1 MMKRGADTPRR
12 YSSTSLAATKG
23 KSLCGA
29 GSLSLPPPNVPHSQK
44 LCSIKNIAY
53 SVNFCLQV
61 RVLREDHELNHRGSG
76 SRSLPRSLP
85 PSLILFISFFLSFF
99 LSLSN
104 HENRCLC
111 VAGFRLRSQDTIL
124 SQCTD

>member
-1 MMKRGADTPRR
+1 MEKRGADTRRR
-12 YSSTSLAATKG
+12 YSSTSLAVTKG
-23 KSLCGA
+23 KSLCVA

-61 RVLREDHELNHRGSG
+61 RVLREDHGLNHRGSG
-76 SRSLPRSLP
+76 SRRLPRSLP
-85 PSLILFISFFLSFF
+85 PSLVLFISLFLSFY
-99 LSLSN
+99 LSLSH
-104 HENRCLC
+104 HENRSLC

-124 SQCTD
+124 NQSTD